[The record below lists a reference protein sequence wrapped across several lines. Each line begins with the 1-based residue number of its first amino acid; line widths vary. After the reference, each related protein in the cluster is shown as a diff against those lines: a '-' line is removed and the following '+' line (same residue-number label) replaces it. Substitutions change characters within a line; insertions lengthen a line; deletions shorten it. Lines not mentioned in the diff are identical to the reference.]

1 MNDMHL
7 PQRKICIHSKLIVEI
22 KITIHFL
29 PTIPDIDNYMSSKCD
44 SIDIHH
50 LCMFISEKKTYNP
63 ENPNA
68 YP

>member
-7 PQRKICIHSKLIVEI
+7 SQRKICIHSKLIVEI

-29 PTIPDIDNYMSSKCD
+29 PTIPDIDSHMSNKCPL
-44 SIDIHH
+44 ICI
-50 LCMFISEKKTYNP
+50 TYACSYLKRTYDP
-63 ENPNA
+63 DNPNA